1 MIIAQLCEFTKV
13 IGDIALQVNFVTCEL
28 YLNKAIKKKKT
39 KQKMMCVNQTV
50 SSMEEF
56 FPALWRNK
64 EQMRGD

>member
-28 YLNKAIKKKKT
+28 YLNKAVKKKKT
-39 KQKMMCVNQTV
+39 QKMVYVNQTV

-56 FPALWRNK
+56 IPALWRNG